1 MLRKR
6 PKPETV
12 DLSSKCYI
20 KYVYCILLHLSDS
33 GITVLNRASP
43 HTTDHVTELSL
54 NHNELYTLEGISAY
68 INLQKVG
75 GNLQIVHVN
84 KYFTTMSSCQFNI
97 II

>member
-20 KYVYCILLHLSDS
+20 NMLLHLSDS
-33 GITVLNRASP
+33 GIIVLNRGSP